1 MQLVELIA
9 RWITDAP
16 KTIAVGM
23 VGLLIAAVAAIATL
37 GVPSDFSPQALFTT
51 FEEQQVIDERFEAVF
66 GETENVA
73 LYMVTADDVLT
84 PDALAY
90 IHALSLAH
98 VGAPFVDR
106 IESVTVSSIPRGG
119 EEGELLVDSP
129 VEGDTV
135 DASEVAAL
143 RAALEDSTILDGT
156 LLSESRQ
163 TAMVAVFLKPGYG
176 DIAPLREAMAPIY
189 ALAETLPPPAGVEV
203 EVAGIPHI
211 RVYVAH
217 KLIADQAV
225 LIPISSVLCLAL
237 LFVAFRW
244 WPGTLLPAMAVGLS
258 LIVALAGMAVFHEPL
273 NIINN
278 ILPVLMIVIGIS
290 DAIHIV
296 SRYGEESSATT
307 DRKAA
312 TRRTVAT
319 MLAACFLTSFTTAIG
334 FASLIVSHTSIL
346 RRFGVTCAIAVMAAY
361 VISILLLPTAL
372 QLVSRPPQTLSAA
385 RDGLMERIA
394 VRLVRF
400 SITYPR
406 MVVGVSALTLVGA
419 LVLGSRV
426 PVDTFLMESFPEG
439 SEIWEQNA
447 LLEREMNGLLPM
459 ELSLVSEESG
469 RFDDPELLNAID
481 RVQVWLRARPEVMG
495 TRSYGELLR
504 EAWVAYTGDA
514 SKRDAPFA
522 SRAQVAQ
529 LASLLEGGQPN
540 PLDPWVT
547 FDRRHLRVQVQVADV
562 GSRAAMALVADLEP
576 VLAAELGGFSD
587 VQIELTGDAYSAS
600 RGLNSLISDMLSSL
614 LLAIV
619 FIFVILTL
627 LFRSLQ
633 LGILSV
639 PANVTP
645 LAITLA
651 YMALTGEHL
660 NTTTVIIFSVSIG
673 LAVDDTIHILARF
686 REEVR
691 DGYGVDDALL
701 RTGRGAGRAI
711 LVTSAMLVSGLSV
724 ILLSSFVPVRL
735 FAELTAVTIAG
746 CIVGDLVLLPALL
759 KLFWRRPK
767 NIAPV
772 DASRSSA
779 AV

>member
-1 MQLVELIA
+1 MQPVELLA
-9 RWITDAP
+9 RWITAFP
-16 KTIAVGM
+16 KSIAT
-23 VGLLIAAVAAIATL
+23 GLTALLLAAIAAIVTL

-73 LYMVTADDVLT
+73 LYVVTAPDVLT
-84 PDALAY
+84 PTVLSY
-90 IHALSLAH
+90 VHALSLAH
-98 VGAPFVDR
+98 EGAPFVDR

-119 EEGELLVDSP
+119 AEAELLVDSP
-129 VEGDTV
+129 VEGATV
-135 DASEVAAL
+135 ELAEAEAL

-163 TAMVAVFLKPGYG
+163 TAMVAVFLKQGYG
-176 DIAPLREAMAPIY
+176 DIAPLREAMAHVY
-189 ALAETLPPPAGVEV
+189 ALPSTLPPPEGVEV
-203 EVAGIPHI
+203 QLAGIPHI
-211 RVYVAH
+211 RVYVAT
-217 KLIADQAV
+217 KLVEDQAV
-225 LIPISSVLCLAL
+225 LVPLASVLCLIL
-237 LFVAFRW
+237 LFFAFRW
-244 WPGTLLPAMAVGLS
+244 WPGTLLPSLAVGMS
-258 LIVALAGMAVFHEPL
+258 LLVALAGMAVFHEPL

-278 ILPVLMIVIGIS
+278 ILPVLMIVIGVS

-296 SRYGEESSATT
+296 SRYGEESAATE

-346 RRFGVTCAIAVMAAY
+346 RRFGVTCALAVLGAY

-372 QLVSRPPQTLSAA
+372 QFVSRPPKTLSAT
-385 RDGLMERIA
+385 RDGWMERIA
-394 VRLVRF
+394 VGLVRF

-406 MVVGVSALTLVGA
+406 AVVGVSGVILVGA
-419 LVLGSRV
+419 LALGSRV

-459 ELSLVSEESG
+459 ELSLVSEVSG
-469 RFDDPELLNAID
+469 RFDDPELLNAVD
-481 RVQVWLRARPEVMG
+481 RVQTWLRARPEVLG
-495 TRSYGELLR
+495 TRSYGEMLR

-514 SKRDAPFA
+514 TKRDAPFA

-529 LASLLEGGQPN
+529 LASLLEGGRPN

-600 RGLNSLISDMLSSL
+600 RGLNSLIGDMLSSL
-614 LLAIV
+614 GLAIV

-633 LGILSV
+633 LGLLSV

-645 LAITLA
+645 LVLTLA

-673 LAVDDTIHILARF
+673 LAVDDTIHMLARF

-691 DGYGVDDALL
+691 DGHGVDEALL

-711 LVTSAMLVSGLSV
+711 IVTSLMLVSGLSV

-735 FAELTAVTIAG
+735 FAELTAITIAG

-767 NIAPV
+767 GIAPAGTAA
-772 DASRSSA
+772 ASVA
-779 AV
+779 A

>member
-334 FASLIVSHTSIL
+334 FASLIVSHT
-346 RRFGVTCAIAVMAAY
+346 
-361 VISILLLPTAL
+361 
-372 QLVSRPPQTLSAA
+372 
-385 RDGLMERIA
+385 
-394 VRLVRF
+394 
-400 SITYPR
+400 
-406 MVVGVSALTLVGA
+406 
-419 LVLGSRV
+419 
-426 PVDTFLMESFPEG
+426 
-439 SEIWEQNA
+439 
-447 LLEREMNGLLPM
+447 
-459 ELSLVSEESG
+459 
-469 RFDDPELLNAID
+469 
-481 RVQVWLRARPEVMG
+481 
-495 TRSYGELLR
+495 
-504 EAWVAYTGDA
+504 
-514 SKRDAPFA
+514 
-522 SRAQVAQ
+522 
-529 LASLLEGGQPN
+529 
-540 PLDPWVT
+540 
-547 FDRRHLRVQVQVADV
+547 
-562 GSRAAMALVADLEP
+562 
-576 VLAAELGGFSD
+576 
-587 VQIELTGDAYSAS
+587 
-600 RGLNSLISDMLSSL
+600 
-614 LLAIV
+614 
-619 FIFVILTL
+619 
-627 LFRSLQ
+627 
-633 LGILSV
+633 
-639 PANVTP
+639 
-645 LAITLA
+645 
-651 YMALTGEHL
+651 
-660 NTTTVIIFSVSIG
+660 
-673 LAVDDTIHILARF
+673 
-686 REEVR
+686 
-691 DGYGVDDALL
+691 
-701 RTGRGAGRAI
+701 
-711 LVTSAMLVSGLSV
+711 
-724 ILLSSFVPVRL
+724 
-735 FAELTAVTIAG
+735 
-746 CIVGDLVLLPALL
+746 
-759 KLFWRRPK
+759 
-767 NIAPV
+767 
-772 DASRSSA
+772 
-779 AV
+779 